1 MNLNRDMSLTEAD
14 NWLKGFTAL
23 FDWKAP
29 ILNSKGP
36 LTKRIL
42 LENFLD
48 ERLLSKLQMDDS
60 ITMDTP
66 VLGHRGI
73 VDKLRSYYI
82 DDCPLICRRHA
93 FTVCKQEHGE
103 PFLTWWERKMKKA
116 QEGMID
122 SMTVDNWLELELI
135 RGVNDQNLQKRILQ
149 EHNPMLRDM
158 VSIATLWQ
166 SAETAMAQFIA
177 DNESNVTDSEFEE
190 ANDPYHERT
199 PTWSKGPVTDNLNY
213 IRDQTEKEDHIQK
226 KNNKRGKDDTPMDT
240 STTGKIG
247 RVRVKNQT
255 PKQPLD
261 REANNAQCQN
271 HPCQ

>member
-23 FDWKAP
+23 FDWNAP

-103 PFLTWWERKMKKA
+103 PFLTWWERKMIKA

-122 SMTVDNWLELELI
+122 SMTVDNWLELELV
-135 RGVNDQNLQKRILQ
+135 RGVNDQNLQKRILR
-149 EHNPMLRDM
+149 ERNPMLQDM
-158 VSIATLWQ
+158 ISIAMQWQ
-166 SAETAMAQFIA
+166 
-177 DNESNVTDSEFEE
+177 
-190 ANDPYHERT
+190 
-199 PTWSKGPVTDNLNY
+199 
-213 IRDQTEKEDHIQK
+213 
-226 KNNKRGKDDTPMDT
+226 
-240 STTGKIG
+240 
-247 RVRVKNQT
+247 
-255 PKQPLD
+255 
-261 REANNAQCQN
+261 
-271 HPCQ
+271 